1 MRTRLQF
8 LTTLGSTVAAG
19 ALPRPAFAA
28 AGDTMIVVNSRPF
41 DYETPLGE
49 LAPSVYTANRTFF
62 IRSHMGPPASIDVHA
77 WRLVVDGLVAHPL
90 QLSLDDLRKMQKVE
104 VASVLQCSGNGRY
117 FFGKAY
123 PTVSHPAGAQW
134 TYGGV
139 GNARWGGV
147 RVRDVLARA
156 GVRPGARFSTNS
168 GLDNPVLPTTPKFI
182 RGIELAKL
190 LDPDTILAYE
200 MNGQPLP
207 YEHGYPV
214 RLLVP
219 GWAGDHSVKW
229 IAHMTL
235 APTLTTDFWTAVGYR
250 YPNQLGPPGKGV
262 PPQAEHPLTA
272 LNVKSIITAPDTS
285 TRVRAGAPNSVS
297 GIAWSGDGA
306 QVNRVE
312 VSIDGGRTWRDAKL
326 GTSPGRY
333 SWRTFTYSWTPAAGS
348 AIILA
353 RAHDDRGAVQ
363 PNVSPWN
370 PGGYLWNA
378 IQRVNVEVSAA

>member
-8 LTTLGSTVAAG
+8 LAAVGSTAAAG
-19 ALPRPAFAA
+19 ALPPAALA
-28 AGDTMIVVNSRPF
+28 AGAPTMIVVNSRPY
-41 DYETPLGE
+41 DYETPLDE
-49 LAPSVYTANRTFF
+49 LAPSLYTANRTFF
-62 IRSHMGPPASIDVHA
+62 IRSHMGPPASIDVRA

-90 QLSLDDLRKMQKVE
+90 QLSLDDLRKMNKVE
-104 VASVLQCSGNGRY
+104 VPSVLQCSGNGRY
-117 FFGKAY
+117 FFGEAF
-123 PTVSHPAGAQW
+123 PAVSHPAGAQW

-156 GVRPGARFSTNS
+156 GVLPGAHFSTNS

-182 RGIELAKL
+182 RGIELQKL

-250 YPNQLGPPGKGV
+250 YPNRLGPPGKGV
-262 PPQAEHPLTA
+262 PPTAEHPLTA
-272 LNVKSIITAPDTS
+272 LNVKSIITAPVAS
-285 TRVRAGAPNSVS
+285 ARVRAGTPNSVS

-306 QVNRVE
+306 QVTRVD
-312 VSIDGGRTWRDAKL
+312 VSVDGGRTWRNAQL
-326 GTSPGRY
+326 GTSPGPY
-333 SWRTFTYSWTPAAGS
+333 SWRTFTYAWTPAAGTAS
-348 AIILA
+348 ILA
-353 RAHDDRGAVQ
+353 RARDDRGAAQ
-363 PNVSPWN
+363 PKVSPWN

-378 IQRVNVEVSAA
+378 IQRVDVEVSAA